1 MWSYLKMIKF
11 IIGASVVVVGMLFLA
26 FPPKAYSQQITIYT
40 GANGQYLGQ
49 AVVLSP
55 TQPPPPAWNTNGQ

>member
-1 MWSYLKMIKF
+1 MKWIAIVAI
-11 IIGASVVVVGMLFLA
+11 IIGSMVFIA
-26 FPPKAYSQQITIYT
+26 FPPKAYSQQVTIYT

-55 TQPPPPAWNTNGQ
+55 TQPNPPIWSPNAQ